1 MCEVVVKE
9 GGGDLLPTETGFI
22 SPGEARRGCRLACQV
37 KVKGDMKIEVAPE
50 IFSVRK
56 WNCRVVSNRNVATF
70 IKELKL
76 ALPEGD
82 EVPFRA
88 GGYVQLECP
97 PHQIDFRTFDIDPQF
112 RDAWDKF
119 DLWRFKSGCP
129 ETVTR
134 AYSMANYPLEKGI
147 LLFTIRVAFPPDYR
161 EDIPPGIM
169 SSWVFNLKPGDE
181 VTVSGPFG
189 EFFARDTDAEMVF
202 VGGGAGM
209 APLRSHIFDQFLRL
223 HSKRKVSYWYG
234 ARSLREA
241 FYVDEFERLA
251 AEHPNFTWHL
261 ALSEPL
267 PEDNWTGLT
276 GFIHKVLL
284 DNYLKD
290 HPAPEDIEYYMCG
303 PGPMTKA
310 VHRDPARPRRGP
322 RKHPARRLRL
332 SGGGDDMQAQAQTV
346 EEVVRGKASDEL
358 ISVPAAATV
367 HDAVEV
373 MAARHVGAV
382 VIKTE
387 DGLVGGIFT
396 ERDLLVRVVHAG
408 RDPKKTP
415 ISLVMTRD
423 VRFVTPGTTVEAALS
438 LIHVNRHRH
447 LLVIDGPRVFG
458 LVSIGDLVR
467 QLIEKGEGRFEA
479 AVRNAGTASASSAQ

>member
-1 MCEVVVKE
+1 MLDIVLAVFMFTGVVLLLVAVLLGARRKLVATGEVAILINDDTSKILRTPAGGTLLGALADNKIFIPSACGGKGACGVCEVIVKE

-56 WNCRVVSNRNVATF
+56 WNCRVISNRNVATF

-97 PHQIDFRTFDIDPQF
+97 PHQIEFKTFDIDPRF

-119 DLWRFKSGCP
+119 DLWRFKSGCS
-129 ETVTR
+129 ETITR

-147 LLFTIRVAFPPDYR
+147 LLFTIRVAFPPEYR
-161 EDIPPGIM
+161 QDIPPGIM
-169 SSWVFNLKPGDE
+169 SSWIFNLKPGDG

-189 EFFARDTDAEMVF
+189 EFFARNTKAEMVF

-223 HSKRKVSYWYG
+223 HTDRKVSYWYG
-234 ARSLREA
+234 ARSLGEA
-241 FYVDEFERLA
+241 FYVEEFEKLA
-251 AEHPNFTWHL
+251 AENPNFTWHL

-267 PEDNWTGLT
+267 AEDNWTGLT
-276 GFIHKVLL
+276 GFIHKVLY
-284 DNYLKD
+284 DEYLKN

-310 VHRDPARPRRGP
+310 VISMLIDLGVDRENI
-322 RKHPARRLRL
+322 LL
-332 SGGGDDMQAQAQTV
+332 DD
-346 EEVVRGKASDEL
+346 
-358 ISVPAAATV
+358 
-367 HDAVEV
+367 
-373 MAARHVGAV
+373 
-382 VIKTE
+382 
-387 DGLVGGIFT
+387 
-396 ERDLLVRVVHAG
+396 
-408 RDPKKTP
+408 
-415 ISLVMTRD
+415 
-423 VRFVTPGTTVEAALS
+423 
-438 LIHVNRHRH
+438 
-447 LLVIDGPRVFG
+447 FG
-458 LVSIGDLVR
+458 
-467 QLIEKGEGRFEA
+467 
-479 AVRNAGTASASSAQ
+479 